1 MLSAGTA
8 PRPHDA
14 RGPTFFAALG
24 GGPVPCARARVIA
37 LRPAITRAAL
47 RLVGSKGP
55 TFVAE
60 SHHDAAGAA
69 ALGERSPLRRL
80 GCRIVDRPA
89 PRRPLIRVD
98 GQTPHAAGAWEAGLF
113 CRPELVREP

>member
-1 MLSAGTA
+1 MIVLSAGAA

-14 RGPTFFAALG
+14 RRSTLFAALG

-37 LRPAITRAAL
+37 VRPAITRAAL
-47 RLVGSKGP
+47 RLVGGEGP
-55 TFVAE
+55 TFVTE

-69 ALGERSPLRRL
+69 ALVERSPLRRL

-89 PRRPLIRVD
+89 PGRSLIRVD
-98 GQTPHAAGAWEAGLF
+98 GQRPMQRGLGRRGFFAARSW
-113 CRPELVREP
+113 